1 MVTKYSEDAPPVPRR
16 VKVYSRIAPLVSN
29 PTYCR
34 TTASLTKT
42 HHSERET
49 VASAHSGASY
59 CKWIERFRKS
69 NKRGTSM
76 MAQLCVSVY
85 DHIQNRR
92 SISRRKLA
100 FYLCSQEFPVQTNHP
115 EAGCPRYA
123 PHARSTGAR
132 SYRTSRHSLKLSLSE
147 SPVPV
152 PIRTTLSAARSRRES
167 KQHHAHRLAPY
178 GQHDE

>member
-1 MVTKYSEDAPPVPRR
+1 MVTKYSEDAPPVARR

-34 TTASLTKT
+34 TTITHKDPPFRKGNSRKCELRSLLT
-42 HHSERET
+42 
-49 VASAHSGASY
+49 
-59 CKWIERFRKS
+59 WIERFRKS

-76 MAQLCVSVY
+76 MAHLCVSVH
-85 DHIQNRR
+85 DHLQSRR

-100 FYLCSQEFPVQTNHP
+100 FYLCSQEFPVQTNDP

-147 SPVPV
+147 SQVPV
-152 PIRTTLSAARSRRES
+152 PIGTTLSAARSRRES

-178 GQHDE
+178 GQH

>member
-1 MVTKYSEDAPPVPRR
+1 MRTQE
-16 VKVYSRIAPLVSN
+16 PL
-29 PTYCR
+29 
-34 TTASLTKT
+34 
-42 HHSERET
+42 
-49 VASAHSGASY
+49 
-59 CKWIERFRKS
+59 KWIERFRKS

-85 DHIQNRR
+85 DHLQNRR

-132 SYRTSRHSLKLSLSE
+132 TYRTSRHSLKLSLSE
-147 SPVPV
+147 SQVPV
-152 PIRTTLSAARSRRES
+152 LIGTTLSAARSRKSEATPRSPTSPRTANTMNEVFGCLRKVMVNDVCDVLYVNAVRS
-167 KQHHAHRLAPY
+167 HIHR
-178 GQHDE
+178 D